1 MLRDSGA
8 RRLAIHDTFILPTQ
22 LYAAVSYPWIGVS
35 CDDIKPIGTAI
46 RPLWKGNGLE
56 GDPISVSLLCSV
68 CRIALSEKIEFLWID
83 RLCIDQVGEYDNEYM
98 WSEGRNVKVLPQGKE
113 CVELVLKHLGLSRDT
128 TIREL
133 DHLEPLFVCM
143 TCPVAEKRTWLKD
156 DYSGRVVFGWRKLV
170 GHHYR

>member
-1 MLRDSGA
+1 MARLQATCPEALTVAREILAQRQSTAAMMLVASDKALEDALKTGELDLSQVLSRASSVFQTNGGDN
-8 RRLAIHDTFILPTQ
+8 RLRFGREVLAQDAKD
-22 LYAAVSYPWIGVS
+22 YY
-35 CDDIKPIGTAI
+35 
-46 RPLWKGNGLE
+46 
-56 GDPISVSLLCSV
+56 
-68 CRIALSEKIEFLWID
+68 
-83 RLCIDQVGEYDNEYM
+83 QVGEYDNEYM

-113 CVELVLKHLGLSRDT
+113 CVELVLKHLGLGRDT

-156 DYSGRVVFGWRKLV
+156 DYPGRVVFGWRKLV